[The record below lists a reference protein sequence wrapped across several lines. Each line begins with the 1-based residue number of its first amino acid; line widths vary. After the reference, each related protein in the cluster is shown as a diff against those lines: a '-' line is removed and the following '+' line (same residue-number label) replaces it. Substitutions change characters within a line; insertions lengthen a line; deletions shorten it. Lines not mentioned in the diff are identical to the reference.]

1 MAEVKINLD
10 NPLVQ
15 SLLTGNISGL
25 EEIIGKV
32 LNAALDEKAKELI
45 GADRYERTEDR
56 KAYRN
61 GYRTRWITTRL
72 GKIQVR
78 VPQLRGGEIDME
90 SLKLMPKME
99 RSLVLCL
106 MEMYINGVSTRKVRK
121 VMEPLC
127 GENVSK
133 SMVSRLCRELDK
145 DVMSWNSRDLSET
158 EYPLLQ
164 VDALYVRVRSGHQVI
179 KRALLVAVGL
189 DEKGY
194 RHILGLTVA
203 AKESEETWH
212 EFFTD
217 LKQRGLRGV
226 RFVISDKHE
235 GLVSAA
241 DRSFPASSWQRCQ
254 VHFRRNV
261 MAHVPPKRMKEVSE
275 DLDRI
280 FNASNVKDARTI
292 IEDVMDKYQEEIP
305 KVTEKL
311 DEARDDIL
319 AIYVLPKKYWKRFRS
334 TNMIE
339 RLNEEIRRMEKV
351 VRIFPDD
358 ASVMRLIGSL
368 LLEKDEDWSSGRMY
382 LDMKEYHENIPFLE
396 KAQRNSFQVA
406 ASDKDKNPLR
416 VVR

>member
-15 SLLTGNISGL
+15 SLLTGDISGL
-25 EEIIGKV
+25 EDLVGKI
-32 LNAALDEKAKELI
+32 LNAALEEKTKELV
-45 GADRYERTEDR
+45 GAGRYERTDDR

-61 GYRTRWITTRL
+61 GYRSRWITTRL
-72 GKIQVR
+72 GRIQIR

-121 VMEPLC
+121 IMEPLC
-127 GENVSK
+127 GEGVSK
-133 SMVSRLCRELDK
+133 SMVSRLCKELDH
-145 DVMSWNSRDLSET
+145 DIQAWNGRDLSESS
-158 EYPLLQ
+158 YPFFLA
-164 VDALYVRVRSGHQVI
+164 DALYVRVRFGHQVI
-179 KRALLVAVGL
+179 KRALLVAVGI
-189 DEKGY
+189 DERGY

-203 AKESEETWH
+203 AKESEDTWY
-212 EFFTD
+212 EFFSS
-217 LKQRGLRGV
+217 LKQRGLRDV
-226 RFVISDKHE
+226 KFVISDKHE

-261 MAHVPPKRMKEVSE
+261 MSHVPPKRMKDVSE
-275 DLDRI
+275 DMDRI
-280 FNASNVKDARTI
+280 FNASNSRDARAI
-292 IEDVMDKYQEEIP
+292 IEEVMDKYEKDIP
-305 KVTEKL
+305 DVTEML
-311 DEARDDIL
+311 DEAKEDIL

-339 RLNEEIRRMEKV
+339 RLNEEIRRREKV

-368 LLEKDEDWSSGRMY
+368 LLEKDEEWSSGRMY
-382 LDMKEYHENIPFLE
+382 LDMKEYRENIPFLE
-396 KAQRNSFQVA
+396 KAQRSSFQVA
-406 ASDKDKNPLR
+406 GKDSPIIR
-416 VVR
+416 VI

>member
-15 SLLTGNISGL
+15 SLLTGDISGL
-25 EEIIGKV
+25 EDLVGKI
-32 LNAALDEKAKELI
+32 LNAALEEKTKELV

-61 GYRTRWITTRL
+61 GYRSRWITTRL
-72 GKIQVR
+72 GRIQIR

-121 VMEPLC
+121 IMEPLC
-127 GENVSK
+127 GEGVSR
-133 SMVSRLCRELDK
+133 SMVSRLCKELDH
-145 DVMSWNSRDLSET
+145 DMQAWNSRDLSESS
-158 EYPLLQ
+158 YPFLLT
-164 VDALYVRVRSGHQVI
+164 DALYLRVRFGHQVI
-179 KRALLVAVGL
+179 KRALLVAVGI
-189 DEKGY
+189 DERGY

-203 AKESEETWH
+203 AKESEDTWY
-212 EFFTD
+212 EFFSS
-217 LKQRGLRGV
+217 LRARGLNGV
-226 RFVISDKHE
+226 KFVISDKHE

-241 DRSFPASSWQRCQ
+241 DRSFPGSSWQRCQ

-261 MAHVPPKRMKEVSE
+261 MAHVPPKRMKDVSE
-275 DLDRI
+275 DMDRI
-280 FNASNVKDARTI
+280 FNASNSRDARAI
-292 IEDVMDKYQEEIP
+292 IEEVMDKYEKDISD
-305 KVTEKL
+305 VTDML
-311 DEARDDIL
+311 DEAKEDIL
-319 AIYVLPKKYWKRFRS
+319 AIYILPRKYWKRFRT

-339 RLNEEIRRMEKV
+339 RLNEEIRRREKV

-368 LLEKDEDWSSGRMY
+368 LLEKDEEWSSGRMY
-382 LDMKEYHENIPFLE
+382 LDMKQYRENVPFLE
-396 KAQRNSFQVA
+396 KAQRNSCQVTG
-406 ASDKDKNPLR
+406 KNNPMIR
-416 VVR
+416 VI

>member
-15 SLLTGNISGL
+15 SLLTGDISGL
-25 EEIIGKV
+25 EDLVGKI
-32 LNAALDEKAKELI
+32 LNAALEEKTKELV
-45 GADRYERTEDR
+45 GAGRYERTEDR

-61 GYRTRWITTRL
+61 GYRSRWITTRL
-72 GKIQVR
+72 GRIQIR

-121 VMEPLC
+121 IMEPLC
-127 GENVSK
+127 GENISK
-133 SMVSRLCRELDK
+133 SMVSRLCKELDH
-145 DVMSWNSRDLSET
+145 DMQAWNSRDLSESS
-158 EYPLLQ
+158 YPFFLA
-164 VDALYVRVRSGHQVI
+164 DALYVRVRFGHQVI
-179 KRALLVAVGL
+179 KRALLVAVGI
-189 DEKGY
+189 DERGY

-203 AKESEETWH
+203 AKESEDTWY
-212 EFFTD
+212 EFFSS
-217 LKQRGLRGV
+217 LKQRGLRDV
-226 RFVISDKHE
+226 KFVISDKHE

-261 MAHVPPKRMKEVSE
+261 MSHVPPKRMKDVSE
-275 DLDRI
+275 DMDRI
-280 FNASNVKDARTI
+280 FNASNSKDARAV
-292 IEDVMDKYQEEIP
+292 IEEVMDKYEDDIQD
-305 KVTEKL
+305 VTDML
-311 DEARDDIL
+311 DEAREDIL

-339 RLNEEIRRMEKV
+339 RLNEEIRRREKV

-368 LLEKDEDWSSGRMY
+368 LLEKDEEWSSGRMY
-382 LDMKEYHENIPFLE
+382 LDMKQYNENVPFLE
-396 KAQRNSFQVA
+396 KAQRNSCQVTG
-406 ASDKDKNPLR
+406 KDNPMIR
-416 VVR
+416 VI

>member
-15 SLLTGNISGL
+15 SLLTGDISGL
-25 EEIIGKV
+25 EDLVGKI
-32 LNAALDEKAKELI
+32 LNAALEEKTKELV

-61 GYRTRWITTRL
+61 GYRSRWITTRL
-72 GKIQVR
+72 GRIQIR

-121 VMEPLC
+121 IMEPLC
-127 GENVSK
+127 GEGVSR
-133 SMVSRLCRELDK
+133 SMVSRLCKELDH
-145 DVMSWNSRDLSET
+145 DMQAWNSRDLSESS
-158 EYPLLQ
+158 YPFLLT
-164 VDALYVRVRSGHQVI
+164 DALYLRVRFGHQVI
-179 KRALLVAVGL
+179 KRALLVAVGI
-189 DEKGY
+189 DERGY

-203 AKESEETWH
+203 AKESEDTWY
-212 EFFTD
+212 EFFSS
-217 LKQRGLRGV
+217 LRARGLNGV
-226 RFVISDKHE
+226 KFVISDKHE

-241 DRSFPASSWQRCQ
+241 DRSFPGSSWQRCQ

-261 MAHVPPKRMKEVSE
+261 MAHVPPKRMKDVSE
-275 DLDRI
+275 DMDRI
-280 FNASNVKDARTI
+280 FNASNSRDARAI
-292 IEDVMDKYQEEIP
+292 IEEVMDKYEKDISD
-305 KVTEKL
+305 VTDML
-311 DEARDDIL
+311 DEAKEDIL
-319 AIYVLPKKYWKRFRS
+319 AIYILPRKYWKRFRT

-339 RLNEEIRRMEKV
+339 RLNEEIRRREKV

-368 LLEKDEDWSSGRMY
+368 LLEKDEEWSSGRMY
-382 LDMKEYHENIPFLE
+382 LDMKQYRENVPFLE
-396 KAQRNSFQVA
+396 KTQRNSCQVTG
-406 ASDKDKNPLR
+406 KDNPMIR
-416 VVR
+416 VV

>member
-15 SLLTGNISGL
+15 SLLTGDISGL
-25 EEIIGKV
+25 EDLVGKI
-32 LNAALDEKAKELI
+32 LNAALEEKTKELV

-61 GYRTRWITTRL
+61 GYRSRWITTRL
-72 GKIQVR
+72 GRIQIR

-121 VMEPLC
+121 IMEPLC
-127 GENVSK
+127 GEGVSR
-133 SMVSRLCRELDK
+133 SMVSRLCKELDH
-145 DVMSWNSRDLSET
+145 DMQAWNSRDLSESS
-158 EYPLLQ
+158 YPFLLT
-164 VDALYVRVRSGHQVI
+164 DALYLRVRFGHQVI
-179 KRALLVAVGL
+179 KRALLVAVGI
-189 DEKGY
+189 DERGY

-203 AKESEETWH
+203 AKESEDTWY
-212 EFFTD
+212 EFFSS
-217 LKQRGLRGV
+217 LRARGLNGV
-226 RFVISDKHE
+226 KFVISDKHE

-241 DRSFPASSWQRCQ
+241 DRSFPGSSWQRCQ

-261 MAHVPPKRMKEVSE
+261 MAHVPPKRMKDVSE
-275 DLDRI
+275 DMDRI
-280 FNASNVKDARTI
+280 FNASNSRDARAI
-292 IEDVMDKYQEEIP
+292 IEEVMDKYEKDISD
-305 KVTEKL
+305 VTDML
-311 DEARDDIL
+311 DEAKEDIL
-319 AIYVLPKKYWKRFRS
+319 AIYILPRKYWKRFRT

-339 RLNEEIRRMEKV
+339 RLNEEIRRREKV

-368 LLEKDEDWSSGRMY
+368 LLEKDEEWSSGRMY
-382 LDMKEYHENIPFLE
+382 LDMKQYRENVPFLE
-396 KAQRNSFQVA
+396 KAQRNSCQVTG
-406 ASDKDKNPLR
+406 KDNPMIR
-416 VVR
+416 VV